1 MIDAYVIFILVMDLQ
16 KPIDY
21 LQMFSDLMT
30 RRMELIQQRDEIAVE
45 IVKVNQLL
53 TAMFPLLPEN
63 KQGSY
68 KGAMENIEADS
79 GGLQDAI
86 KLVFSEHKGEWLTAS
101 NVRECLVQMGF
112 DLRHYQS
119 NPLASIGTTLK
130 RMTPAYLES
139 KSSESGPTL
148 YRRRGALRDRFA
160 ESENVLS
167 HYVAR
172 LSSEKAKQK

>member
-1 MIDAYVIFILVMDLQ
+1 MMDLQ

-21 LQMFSDLMT
+21 LQMFSELMS
-30 RRMELIQQRDEIAVE
+30 RRMELIQQRDEIAVQ

-63 KQGSY
+63 KQHSY
-68 KGAMENIEADS
+68 RGAMENIDAESA
-79 GGLQDAI
+79 GLQDAI

-101 NVRECLVQMGF
+101 NVRDCLTQMGF
-112 DLRHYQS
+112 DLRHYQA

-130 RMTPAYLES
+130 RMAPAHLES

-148 YRRRGALRDRFA
+148 YKRRETLGDRIA
-160 ESENVLS
+160 ESENVLAANVTRVS
-167 HYVAR
+167 AALEVQR
-172 LSSEKAKQK
+172 KKK